1 MKQTMRLF
9 LLLLATILLPFT
21 TLNAQSVWDG
31 SVAESFAGGT
41 GTQDD
46 PYLIEDGSQLA
57 YLAKITNENP
67 SVTEGKYYKLID
79 DIVLNDDVLNDNY
92 ELIGTPANAWTPI
105 ADVTAN
111 SMGNS
116 FKGDFDGD
124 GHTISGV
131 YCVKTSGN
139 YPYTGLFGSIGN
151 NAVVHDLAVVDS
163 YSECIYTCGIITANM
178 TNTSVVRRCYADGR
192 LAGRGSY
199 AGLVVGTMTNG
210 MSCLVEYCYSKG
222 VNTCSYNAAG
232 GIAGYTS
239 SNNSVRY
246 CFSLVDVRLTLMGAG
261 SCVGGV
267 IGQDNGHGE
276 FAHLYFD
283 QTILPDFSVGY
294 QNTYENCSG
303 KTTEEMQ
310 SEEFAQLLG
319 EPFRYASGNYPYVE
333 GLPKVGDTS
342 SYPATAHH
350 LKIGTIVNGK
360 GSSIKYFRKYDGT
373 DVSKPVSRA
382 EAGDTVYLQFSF
394 YRHMFLEEE
403 GLVVTDAAG
412 IAVRLTPVA
421 DGIWSFL
428 MPESDATASASL
440 YRDPDAPIVWD
451 GSVAESFS
459 GGTGTEEDP
468 YLISSGEELAYL
480 AKITNENG
488 NQTSGVYYKLTED
501 IYLNEEVLTEDFY
514 LNGTPENVFTPI
526 GCTSNNKFRGHFDGD
541 FHIISGAY
549 TLLPNSAYVGFFN
562 YVENATI
569 CNLSM
574 VDSYVKGG
582 QAGVLV
588 CQALN
593 TTISQCYVEGYSDA
607 PTYSSLLAC
616 MVNNNTLIENC
627 YISGRI
633 TENSDRPG
641 SFCAWFEN
649 SNIRNCFSTAY
660 SPHPIDEIKNINA
673 IDKVYECSDFGSKFT
688 GHATFSNLAKEQ
700 MLSKEFADHLGEP
713 FHYMEGH
720 YPYIEGL
727 AMVGERTATKTSG
740 YRIKVGEMTNGKRS
754 NIRFYCE
761 YDGMELKSPTNRMEA
776 GETVYMKLTIRPYM
790 LLEDGSLKLIN
801 DATGD
806 NIALTSVA
814 DSIWSFRMPES
825 SVTATASFY
834 RDPDKTIVW
843 DGTTAWEF
851 AGGTGTKDDPYL
863 ISDGDELAL
872 LAKLTNYDAN
882 KTKDVYY
889 KLTEDIHLNEP
900 LLDENYELLGTP
912 QNTWTPIADT
922 QYSGRIAFQGDFDGN
937 GHVISGLYYVTE
949 ASQHYAALFG
959 VIAEN
964 ASIHDL
970 SLIDSYVKGGYSTAL
985 IAGGVMNNAVVR
997 RCYANGRV
1005 TGTGGYAGIIAGSL
1019 DNKGNLIIEHCYT
1032 GGLNDNPGNAGGL
1045 VGYAGAGTIRNS
1057 FATVYI
1063 PTSSNSYRGGLV
1075 GHVVGSPVFSNL
1087 YYDNTIETNYKGIK
1101 NEDKI
1106 TCYGLPTE
1114 VMQSAELLEL
1124 LGDPFELAEDNYP
1137 YIIGLVRV
1145 GETTSYV
1152 PAGNRLT
1159 IGALTNETHGKDSH
1173 LRFYK
1178 NYDGISLKNSITYAE
1193 ANSTIYVELRL
1204 GRRMLLTDGSLKVVN
1219 EKTNQP
1225 VTLTSVRD
1233 NVFSFT
1239 MPDAPVTVT
1248 ASFHRDPTI
1257 PALWDGT
1264 IADAFAEGD
1273 GSKDDP
1279 YLIHD
1284 GSELAYLALLCNAN
1298 SDLTT
1303 GRYYKVVNDIV
1314 LNEDVL
1320 TDEFDLDGEPD
1331 NQWTP
1336 IGKDKN
1342 HSFHGFFEGDNH
1354 YISGMYIINGGGTNN
1369 PGMFG
1374 FVDGG
1379 TIQNLSLIDS
1389 YIRGFDP
1396 GALVNTLAQS
1406 DSARISRCYVE
1417 ARTSTTSG
1425 NSYWAKRYA
1434 SNLVYSLG
1442 AKGIIEHCYTSGK
1455 LSDGGTLSGLVI
1467 SQTNGGVIRNCYTAA
1482 TGAYAVSQSTN
1493 NTLITNVYYNRENS
1507 GATAATTTKD
1517 DFRSVETV
1525 EMLST
1530 DFAEMLG
1537 EPFVYVLG
1545 NYPYIPGL
1553 RKIDEERGWTTPLD
1567 PSHSTAVVWKGE
1579 RSITFASGN
1588 GTETDPYIINNAD
1601 QLHLLAKL
1609 TNANG
1614 KLTKGK
1620 YYKLGADVLINANV
1634 LNDDL
1639 SLRDFPFYS
1648 WEPIGQDKD
1657 HTFQGTF
1664 DGNGHSISGAYIN
1677 GSTISGFFGYVNG
1690 GTVKNLSL
1698 IDSYFKCY
1706 YPGMIANLAVSDS
1719 SWVRNC
1725 YVEANC
1731 VGNANQ
1737 YYYVSQLVNTLG
1749 TTGTVENCY
1758 VSGISSG
1765 QGNKAAIIGTQ
1776 AGTAVVHNCFSTV
1789 KGATSIGAVKN
1800 YTTIDNIYND
1810 IDLGTTMSNAKD
1822 TYCSKHTIEMH
1833 TTDFAAQIGEPFEY
1847 VAGNYPYIPG
1857 LLKIGEN
1864 RGWKAPEDPTH
1875 GGAGAKWDGERAIT
1889 FASGKGTKEDPY
1901 IINNGA
1907 QLYYLAKLT
1916 NANGKM
1922 TKGRYYRLGADIVLN
1937 DSVLDEDYELRG
1949 EPANVWEPIGLDKN
1963 NSFQGHLDG
1972 NNYFISGAYYVINN
1986 NGTNYPGL
1994 FSYVDGGS
2002 IRNLS
2007 VLDSYIKGS
2016 YPGILVGMLASTDS
2030 ALVSHCYVDSRA
2042 VCSLSGGYYSNYYV
2056 SALVETLGAKGTIE
2070 YCYTTG
2076 KVSNA
2081 GNQSGLV
2088 CVQTNGGVI
2097 RNCYTATQG
2106 GGAVNKVGNA
2116 GLITNVY
2123 FDRVRSGA
2131 TAASQTNEYFR
2142 SAEPVEMLSTD
2153 FAALLGEPYEYS
2165 LGYYPYFYGM
2175 PKIDKNG
2182 KTVMVNGYPMRLG
2195 QVAGGSDCTMEFYRT
2210 YTKKTKE
2217 LSHPVEA
2224 GSRVF
2229 VDGTVNI
2236 YAKLGI
2242 AASKRLSDAG
2252 LQVVN
2257 DETGEPI
2264 DVSQVDYDLYMF
2276 TMPQHAVTVSA
2287 KFVTGGY
2294 CGNPEV
2300 NNGRDTRWE
2309 IVDNERLV
2317 ISGVGEV
2324 GSRPWSEF
2332 VSLNRNIKAIDVDEG
2347 VTSLPE
2353 YAFHNT
2359 GIDGKEPFGDY
2370 VLVSLPSTLTK
2381 LSPYGFYYAYVSVD
2395 MSKCTKMTMIESQ
2408 VLTGL
2413 MGEIL
2418 VPATVNRISS
2428 NAFWGVTIH
2437 PNHLYVPVAKGE
2449 ALFVNGQ
2456 QQKDVNGRAD
2466 IVATLPS
2473 YQLQHTSEEDLLL
2486 NKNKGYFVDIATSA
2500 DGNMKLY
2507 YDAAATV
2514 QVNEGMKV
2522 VSQESTSRIYV
2533 KVNAKDTKI
2542 LFVDGLTLKT
2552 NGGVGVAIKQEAD
2565 DVFSFEL
2572 PDDDMSISARFSTGG
2587 YCGENSV
2594 NNCHNLIWTLNNGTL
2609 SFQKNALA
2617 VGNSLNMGS
2626 WASGKAPWNTL
2637 GGSIKSVDLSGVKNI
2652 GNNAFSG
2659 CTKLV
2664 GLELPASPVI
2674 TVGENAFAEQM
2685 VLIIPAESW
2694 NSYQDAGWSAY
2705 EEQTTRD
2712 KETFSMKDGQQW
2724 RTYYSKV
2731 GRTLPDGLKA
2741 YTIAGIGDAEVTTSE
2756 ALDYIPAGQAV
2767 LIENRDK
2774 TACTAEAE
2782 TSLLPYAQQNVPVC
2796 LLTTDEDNLL
2806 QWITEPMAVSAGDGY
2821 TLYKDEFVKVSTGTL
2836 PAGVAFLP
2844 AQGVAASR
2852 LFIFN
2857 GEDEETAIDRVQEA
2871 EDNAQWYT
2879 LDGKKLS
2886 GKPSAR
2892 GIYLRDGQK
2901 VMVK

>member
-1 MKQTMRLF
+1 MKQTMKLF

-21 TLNAQSVWDG
+21 TLKAQNVWDG

-46 PYLIEDGSQLA
+46 PYLIETGAQLA
-57 YLAKITNENP
+57 YLAQLTNQSPASTNG
-67 SVTEGKYYKLID
+67 TYYKLIE
-79 DIVLNDDVLNDNY
+79 DIILNEKVLDENY
-92 ELIGTPANAWTPI
+92 DLIGTPANPWTPI
-105 ADVTAN
+105 ANVTSN
-111 SMGNS
+111 NMGNS
-116 FKGDFDGD
+116 FKGDFDGA
-124 GHTISGV
+124 GHVISGV
-131 YCVKTSGN
+131 YCVNAAGN
-139 YPYTGLFGSIGN
+139 NPYTGLFGSIGN
-151 NAVVHDLAVVDS
+151 NAVIHDLAVVDS
-163 YSECIYTCGIITANM
+163 YSECTYTCGIITANM

-199 AGLVVGTMTNG
+199 AGLMVGTMTNG

-222 VNTCSYNAAG
+222 VNTCANNAAG

-239 SNNSVRY
+239 SSNSVRY
-246 CFSLVDVRLTLMGAG
+246 CFSLVRLTGG
-261 SCVGGV
+261 GDIGGV

-276 FAHLYFD
+276 FTHLYFD
-283 QTILPDFSVGY
+283 QTISPDLSVGY
-294 QNTYENCSG
+294 EKTYENCSG

-319 EPFRYASGNYPYVE
+319 EPFCYASGNYPYVE

-382 EAGDTVYLQFSF
+382 EAGDTVYLKFSF

-412 IAVRLTPVA
+412 VAVRLTPVA

-526 GCTSNNKFRGHFDGD
+526 GSSSSNKFRGNFDGD
-541 FHIISGAY
+541 FHVIRGAY
-549 TLLPNSAYVGFFN
+549 ILLPGSSYVGFFD
-562 YVENATI
+562 YIENATI
-569 CNLSM
+569 RNLSM
-574 VDSYVKGG
+574 VDSYVQGY
-582 QAGVLV
+582 QSAILA

-593 TTISQCYVEGYSDA
+593 TTISQCYVEGYSEGSG
-607 PTYSSLLAC
+607 YSSVLVS
-616 MVNNNTLIENC
+616 MVNNNTLIEKC
-627 YISGRI
+627 YVSGRV
-633 TENSDRPG
+633 TENSMRPG
-641 SFCAWFEN
+641 ALCAWFEN
-649 SNIRNCFSTAY
+649 SKINNCFSVAY
-660 SPHPIDEIKNINA
+660 STHPIDEIKNIND
-673 IDKVYECSDFGSKFT
+673 IQRVYECSDFDSKFT
-688 GHATFSNLAKEQ
+688 GHATFSNLTKEQ
-700 MLSKEFADHLGEP
+700 MQSEEFAAHLGEP
-713 FHYMEGH
+713 FQFVEGH
-720 YPYIEGL
+720 YPFIEGL
-727 AMVGERTATKTSG
+727 PMVGEINPTKTSG
-740 YRIKVGEMTNGKRS
+740 FRVNVGKMPNGKHSR
-754 NIRFYCE
+754 IGFYGE
-761 YDGMELKSPTNRMEA
+761 YDGGDLMNPSTRMEA

-790 LLEDGSLKLIN
+790 LLEEGSLKLTN
-801 DATGD
+801 DATGGD
-806 NIALTSVA
+806 IRLTSVA
-814 DSIWSFRMPES
+814 DGIWSFQMPES

-834 RDPDKTIVW
+834 RDPNRLLVW
-843 DGTTAWEF
+843 DGSTAWEF
-851 AGGTGTKDDPYL
+851 AGGTGTEEDPYL
-863 ISDGDELAL
+863 ISDGEELAL
-872 LAKLTNYDAN
+872 LAKITNYDAS

-889 KLTEDIHLNEP
+889 KLTEDVYLNEP
-900 LLDENYELLGTP
+900 LLDENYELKGTP
-912 QNTWTPIADT
+912 ENMWVPIADT
-922 QYSGRIAFQGDFDGN
+922 QYSGRIAFLGNFDGG

-1507 GATAATTTKD
+1507 GATTATTTKD

-1737 YYYVSQLVNTLG
+1737 NYYVSQLVNTLG

-1822 TYCSKHTIEMH
+1822 TYCSKHTIEMQ
-1833 TTDFAAQIGEPFEY
+1833 TTDFAERMGEPFEY
-1847 VAGNYPYIPG
+1847 VLGNYPYIPG
-1857 LLKIGEN
+1857 LMKIGEN
-1864 RGWKAPEDPTH
+1864 RGWTMPEDPTH
-1875 GGAGAKWDGERAIT
+1875 GGAGGVWDGETSVI
-1889 FASGKGTKEDPY
+1889 FASGTGKKEDPY

-1907 QLYYLAKLT
+1907 QLSYLAKLT
-1916 NANGKM
+1916 NANGNL
-1922 TKGRYYRLGADIVLN
+1922 TKGRYYQLEADIVLN
-1937 DSVLDEDYELRG
+1937 DTVLDDEYELRG
-1949 EPANVWEPIGLDKN
+1949 TPANLWEPIGKETA
-1963 NSFQGHLDG
+1963 NSFLGYFNG
-1972 NNYFISGAYYVINN
+1972 NNYTISGLYINSSGS
-1986 NGTNYPGL
+1986 NGGL
-1994 FSYVDGGS
+1994 FGFVNSGIIENLSLIDSYVC
-2002 IRNLS
+2002 N
-2007 VLDSYIKGS
+2007 YNN
-2016 YPGILVGMLASTDS
+2016 PG
-2030 ALVSHCYVDSRA
+2030 ALVSTLAQNDSATVRRCFVEA
-2042 VCSLSGGYYSNYYV
+2042 RVKATPVGYNTNFYASGMIY
-2056 SALVETLGAKGTIE
+2056 TLGAKGTVE
-2070 YCYTTG
+2070 NCYVTG
-2076 KVSNA
+2076 KVTNA
-2081 GNQSGLV
+2081 GNLAGLV
-2088 CVQTNGGVI
+2088 CVQTAGGVVH
-2097 RNCYTATQG
+2097 NCYSVVKGGQAICKSSAAT
-2106 GGAVNKVGNA
+2106 V
-2116 GLITNVY
+2116 LNVF
-2123 FDRVRSGA
+2123 FDRERSGA
-2131 TAASQTNEYFR
+2131 SASSTVRDDFR
-2142 SAEPVEMLSTD
+2142 SVETAEMLSTD
-2153 FAALLGEPYEYS
+2153 FAAVLGEPYEYAI
-2165 LGYYPYFYGM
+2165 GYYPSIYGL
-2175 PKIDKNG
+2175 PRIDKNG
-2182 KTVMVNGYPMRLG
+2182 KTVIMNGYTLKLG
-2195 QVAGGSDCTMEFYRT
+2195 TLSNSSGCRIEFYRH
-2210 YTKKTKE
+2210 YTIKTNTLTDAITPGAKV
-2217 LSHPVEA
+2217 LT
-2224 GSRVF
+2224 
-2229 VDGTVNI
+2229 DGQSKV
-2236 YAKLGI
+2236 YAKVTI
-2242 AASKRLSDAG
+2242 ADGKVLSDAG
-2252 LQVVN
+2252 LVVTN
-2257 DETGEPI
+2257 TTLGKNI
-2264 DVSQVDYDLYMF
+2264 DMTEVSPGIYQFV
-2276 TMPQHAVTVSA
+2276 MPEGNVKVSA
-2287 KFVTGGY
+2287 KFLFGGY
-2294 CGNPEV
+2294 CGRSDV
-2300 NNGRDTRWE
+2300 NNGQNLQWT
-2309 IVDNERLV
+2309 L
-2317 ISGVGEV
+2317 
-2324 GSRPWSEF
+2324 
-2332 VSLNRNIKAIDVDEG
+2332 
-2347 VTSLPE
+2347 
-2353 YAFHNT
+2353 
-2359 GIDGKEPFGDY
+2359 DGG
-2370 VLVSLPSTLTK
+2370 TLT
-2381 LSPYGFYYAYVSVD
+2381 F
-2395 MSKCTKMTMIESQ
+2395 
-2408 VLTGL
+2408 
-2413 MGEIL
+2413 
-2418 VPATVNRISS
+2418 RR
-2428 NAFWGVTIH
+2428 NAMAQGTNYEMDDF
-2437 PNHLYVPVAKGE
+2437 
-2449 ALFVNGQ
+2449 
-2456 QQKDVNGRAD
+2456 
-2466 IVATLPS
+2466 
-2473 YQLQHTSEEDLLL
+2473 
-2486 NKNKGYFVDIATSA
+2486 
-2500 DGNMKLY
+2500 
-2507 YDAAATV
+2507 AA
-2514 QVNEGMKV
+2514 
-2522 VSQESTSRIYV
+2522 
-2533 KVNAKDTKI
+2533 
-2542 LFVDGLTLKT
+2542 
-2552 NGGVGVAIKQEAD
+2552 
-2565 DVFSFEL
+2565 
-2572 PDDDMSISARFSTGG
+2572 
-2587 YCGENSV
+2587 
-2594 NNCHNLIWTLNNGTL
+2594 
-2609 SFQKNALA
+2609 
-2617 VGNSLNMGS
+2617 GS
-2626 WASGKAPWNTL
+2626 APWQNYGAQVKTIEL
-2637 GGSIKSVDLSGVKNI
+2637 DNLTSIGD
-2652 GNNAFSG
+2652 
-2659 CTKLV
+2659 
-2664 GLELPASPVI
+2664 
-2674 TVGENAFAEQM
+2674 NAFAACTSLVALDLEAVPM
-2685 VLIIPAESW
+2685 PIGTNAFAKGTFLIVPVDSYDNYQNGWAEYKS
-2694 NSYQDAGWSAY
+2694 QIIK
-2705 EEQTTRD
+2705 D
-2712 KETFSMKDGQQW
+2712 KETLTMKDGQQW
-2724 RTYYSKV
+2724 MATYSNV
-2731 GRTLPDGLKA
+2731 GRMLPAELRA
-2741 YTIAGIGDAEVTTSE
+2741 YTVQGISDNMVITGN
-2756 ALDYIPAGQAV
+2756 ALNFIPANQPV
-2767 LIENRDK
+2767 LIEHAGK
-2774 TACTAEAE
+2774 TAITAEA
-2782 TSLLPYAQQNVPVC
+2782 TTTAAPFAAGDPTPVC
-2796 LLTTDEDNLL
+2796 IKTTDESNLL
-2806 QWITEPMAVSAGDGY
+2806 QWLTTPKEVMVGEGF
-2821 TLYKDEFVKVSTGTL
+2821 TLYKDEFVMVSSGTL
-2836 PAGVAFLP
+2836 PAGITFLP
-2844 AQGVAASR
+2844 ASGTLARTLMIYADDDDATGIDDIRQAN
-2852 LFIFN
+2852 N
-2857 GEDEETAIDRVQEA
+2857 GQSGIDNCYDLSGRRVERPMKGLYIV
-2871 EDNAQWYT
+2871 N
-2879 LDGKKLS
+2879 GKKVAF
-2886 GKPSAR
+2886 K
-2892 GIYLRDGQK
+2892 
-2901 VMVK
+2901 